1 MIRISKKVEYALMAL
16 KFISESDN
24 TIVTAREISD
34 TKKIPY
40 DLLSKIL
47 QKLKNEKILL
57 SNQGS
62 SGGYSMNKRTDE
74 IYLYNLMHM
83 LDGEI
88 AIADC
93 LAENKEKDC
102 CLEDTCSIKS
112 PITKLQKEIEDLF
125 KNKTISDF
133 V

>member
-1 MIRISKKVEYALMAL
+1 
-16 KFISESDN
+16 
-24 TIVTAREISD
+24 
-34 TKKIPY
+34 
-40 DLLSKIL
+40 
-47 QKLKNEKILL
+47 L

-62 SGGYSMNKRTDE
+62 NGGYSMNKRTDE
-74 IYLYNLMHM
+74 IYLYNLMSM

-93 LAENKEKDC
+93 LAESKDKDC
-102 CLEDTCSIKS
+102 CLEDSCSIKS
-112 PITKLQKEIEDLF
+112 PITKLQKEIENLF

>member
-24 TIVTAREISD
+24 RLVTAREISD

-47 QKLKNEKILL
+47 QKLKNEEILL

-62 SGGYSMNKRTDE
+62 SGGYSLNKRTDE
-74 IYLYNLMHM
+74 IYLYNLMNM

-93 LAENKEKDC
+93 LTENKEKDC
-102 CLEDTCSIKS
+102 CLEDNCSIKS
-112 PITKLQKEIEDLF
+112 PVAKLQKEIEDLF